1 MCVLVGRSK
10 GRIGAWF
17 GAMPFPVTDYLL
29 SFGEVVREFRRQEH
43 LSQEEL
49 AFRCSIDRTYISTIE
64 RGKKSTTI
72 KTLLRLGDALKTT
85 PARLLL
91 ATEKKLQR

>member
-1 MCVLVGRSK
+1 MVRRV
-10 GRIGAWF
+10 
-17 GAMPFPVTDYLL
+17 PFPVADYLQR
-29 SFGEVVREFRRQEH
+29 FGEVVRELRTQER

-72 KTLLRLGDALKTT
+72 KTLLRLGDALNTT
-85 PARLLL
+85 PARLLV
-91 ATEKKLQR
+91 ATEKKLRR